1 MNYCVVFLVLLLH
14 FECDVDTVGKFEG
27 GIVVVYEPSIFE
39 ELEILETE
47 DFGSL
52 FLLLL
57 NLDILAQAH
66 GIEEGKNGELQDCTL
81 ELHQFLFGNFGNDG
95 GRDGFC

>member
-1 MNYCVVFLVLLLH
+1 LSFFLE

-27 GIVVVYEPSIFE
+27 GSK
-39 ELEILETE
+39 ILEAK

-57 NLDILAQAH
+57 NLDVLAQMH
-66 GIEEGKNGELQDCTL
+66 GEEEGKDGELQDCTL
-81 ELHQFLFGNFGNDG
+81 ELCQFLFGNFGNDACG
-95 GRDGFC
+95 GGFFF

>member
-1 MNYCVVFLVLLLH
+1 MSYCVIFLILLLQ

-27 GIVVVYEPSIFE
+27 GIVVVYEPSTFE
-39 ELEILETE
+39 ELEILEAE

-57 NLDILAQAH
+57 NLDVLARTH
-66 GIEEGKNGELQDCTL
+66 DEEEGKDGEL
-81 ELHQFLFGNFGNDG
+81 
-95 GRDGFC
+95 